1 MKMSMIF
8 GVFDAD
14 GRPQGFYDP
23 SLSLVIPPEG
33 AVELT
38 DEQRAEFVDHPGRRV
53 WRNGAVSSADLP
65 APTPAEKVAELT
77 AACAAVI
84 VSGYTSSALGDVHSY
99 PNDQIAQ
106 INMMGS
112 VTGSLLSG
120 LPADWTTPFWCA
132 DGSGIW
138 QMRPHTASQ
147 IQRAGRDGKAHV
159 VACQQQ
165 LVTLKAAVA
174 AATTPEAVAAV
185 VWMPPE
191 A

>member
-1 MKMSMIF
+1 MIF
-8 GVFDAD
+8 GDFDSY
-14 GRPQGFYDP
+14 GRPRGFYDL
-23 SLSLVIPPEG
+23 SLSSASVPDG

-38 DEQRAEFVDHPGRRV
+38 ADQRAEFLDHPGRRV
-53 WRNGAVSSADLP
+53 WKDNAVSSADLP

-77 AACAAVI
+77 AACAAAI
-84 VSGYTSSALGDVHSY
+84 VSGYTSSALGEVHSY

-132 DGSGIW
+132 DRAGIW
-138 QMRPHTASQ
+138 QMRQHTAAQ
-147 IQRAGRDGKAHV
+147 IQRAGRDGAAHV

-165 LVTLKAAVA
+165 LVALNAAVA
-174 AATTPEAVAAV
+174 AANTPEAVAAV
-185 VWMPPE
+185 VWTTPE

>member
-23 SLSLVIPPEG
+23 SLSLAVVPEG
-33 AVELT
+33 AMELT
-38 DEQRAEFVDHPGRRV
+38 VEQRAEFVDHPGLRI
-53 WRNGAVSSADLP
+53 WRDGAVRSADLP
-65 APTPAEKVAELT
+65 APTPAEKMAELT
-77 AACAAVI
+77 AACAAAI
-84 VSGYTSSALGDVHSY
+84 VSGYSSSALGDVHSY

-132 DGSGIW
+132 DRAGIW
-138 QMRPHTASQ
+138 QMRQHTAAQ
-147 IQRAGRDGKAHV
+147 IQRAGSDGKAHV
-159 VACQQQ
+159 VACQQR
-165 LVTLKAAVA
+165 LVALNAAVA

-185 VWMPPE
+185 VWMVPE